1 MRSFPYKLLSLQWT
15 CKSLTEGYS
24 RLYIAINDTTGRRG
38 REERGR
44 EREGDGGGRGEEE
57 GEGGRRE
64 GRGRGRGRGRGSGRE
79 RREGR
84 EREKYYIHVT
94 NSSELTC
101 SD

>member
-44 EREGDGGGRGEEE
+44 ERGRWTER
-57 GEGGRRE
+57 EGGRR
-64 GRGRGRGRGRGSGRE
+64 RE
-79 RREGR
+79 REERGR
-84 EREKYYIHVT
+84 EREREREGEGEWEGEEGGEGEGEILH
-94 NSSELTC
+94 TC
-101 SD
+101 NK